1 MGFHTRQTDLDAL
14 PRKFRLNIIYR
25 KQVTKKKISIY
36 TDQLP
41 IHFPLEVGEN
51 FKQENPVSQKI
62 GDILKSPT
70 VLKVPLS
77 YAFQPTSDVES
88 P

>member
-1 MGFHTRQTDLDAL
+1 MTTLAHET
-14 PRKFRLNIIYR
+14 LNIIRKYILNIIYIYR
-25 KQVTKKKISIY
+25 KQVRKTKYIY
-36 TDQLP
+36 TEQLP
-41 IHFPLEVGEN
+41 IHFRLEVGEN

-77 YAFQPTSDVES
+77 YAFQRTSDVES